1 MRRGTVSAIRK
12 LNMPKIFDGRTE
24 TAMFYDLLKSRRS
37 IRKFQNREVEKE
49 KTDTILKCALLSPSS
64 RARRPWEFIVVTE
77 RDLLKKLSASKE
89 FGSQFL
95 AGAPLGIVVIADP
108 EACDVWV
115 EDASIA
121 SIIIQLSA
129 QSLDLSSCW
138 IQVRERFHSGD
149 VKAEDYIKE
158 VLGISPKYRVECMV
172 AIGYPAE
179 EKRPY
184 GDDELLYDKIHVNR
198 F

>member
-1 MRRGTVSAIRK
+1 MVDNRK
-12 LNMPKIFDGRTE
+12 E

-49 KTDTILKCALLSPSS
+49 KADTILKSALLAPSS
-64 RARRPWEFIVVTE
+64 RARRPWEFIAVTDRE
-77 RDLLKKLSASKE
+77 LLKKLSGCREHGSE
-89 FGSQFL
+89 FL
-95 AGAPLGIVVIADP
+95 NGAPLGIVVIADP

-115 EDASIA
+115 EDTSIA

-138 IQVRERFHSGD
+138 IQVRQRFSSGGIT
-149 VKAEDYIKE
+149 AEDYIKGI
-158 VLGISPKYRVECMV
+158 LGIPEKYSVECII

-179 EKRPY
+179 EKRAY
-184 GDDELLYDKIHVNR
+184 NDDELPYDKLHVNR

>member
-1 MRRGTVSAIRK
+1 MPRK
-12 LNMPKIFDGRTE
+12 E

-37 IRKFQNREVEKE
+37 IRKFQDRDVEKE
-49 KTDTILKCALLSPSS
+49 KIDTILKSALLAPSS
-64 RARRPWEFIVVTE
+64 RAIRPWEFIAVTD
-77 RDLLKKLSASKE
+77 RALLKELSGCKE

-95 AGAPLGIVVIADP
+95 GGAPLGIVVIAD
-108 EACDVWV
+108 ATSCDVWV

-138 IQVRERFHSGD
+138 IQVRERFHSGE
-149 VKAEDYIKE
+149 VKAEDYIKG
-158 VLGISPKYRVECMV
+158 VLGIPEKYSVECILAV
-172 AIGYPAE
+172 GYAGE
-179 EKRPY
+179 EKKAY
-184 GDDELLYDKIHVNR
+184 SEKELLYSKVHVNR

>member
-1 MRRGTVSAIRK
+1 M
-12 LNMPKIFDGRTE
+12 LH
-24 TAMFYDLLKSRRS
+24 DLLKSRRS
-37 IRKFQNREVEKE
+37 IRKFQSREVEKE
-49 KTDTILKCALLSPSS
+49 KIDTILKGALLSPSS
-64 RARRPWEFIVVTE
+64 RARRPWEFIAVTDRE
-77 RDLLKKLSASKE
+77 LLKKLSGCRE
-89 FGSQFL
+89 HGSQFL

-108 EACDVWV
+108 GACDVWV

-138 IQVRERFHSGD
+138 IQVRERFHSGE
-149 VKAEDYIKE
+149 VRAGDYIKG
-158 VLGISPKYRVECMV
+158 VLKIPPKYNVECII

-179 EKRPY
+179 EKGAY
-184 GDDELLYDKIHVNR
+184 GDNELLYNKIHTNI

>member
-1 MRRGTVSAIRK
+1 
-12 LNMPKIFDGRTE
+12 
-24 TAMFYDLLKSRRS
+24 MFYDLLRSRRS

-49 KTDTILKCALLSPSS
+49 KTNAILKNALLSPSS
-64 RARRPWEFIVVTE
+64 RARRPWEFIAVTDGE
-77 RDLLKKLSASKE
+77 LLKKLSECREHGA
-89 FGSQFL
+89 GFL
-95 AGAPLGIVVIADP
+95 AGAPLGIVILADP

-129 QSLDLSSCW
+129 QSLGLSSCW
-138 IQVRERFHSGD
+138 IQVRERYHSLG
-149 VKAEDYIKE
+149 VKAGDYIKG
-158 VLGISPKYRVECMV
+158 VLGIPSKYRVECMV

-179 EKRPY
+179 EKRAY
-184 GDDELLYDKIHVNR
+184 DDNELLYGKIHSNR

>member
-1 MRRGTVSAIRK
+1 V
-12 LNMPKIFDGRTE
+12 
-24 TAMFYDLLKSRRS
+24 FYDLLKSRRS
-37 IRKFQNREVEKE
+37 IRKFRDLEVEKD
-49 KTDTILKCALLSPSS
+49 KIDLILKSALLSPSS
-64 RARRPWEFIVVTE
+64 RARRPWEFIAVTDRE
-77 RDLLKKLSASKE
+77 LLSKLSECREHGAR
-89 FGSQFL
+89 FL

-138 IQVRERFHSGD
+138 IQVRKRFHSGEF
-149 VKAEDYIKE
+149 KAEDYIRGI
-158 VLGISPKYRVECMV
+158 LGIPPTYSVECMI

-179 EKRPY
+179 EKRAYDDTELPY
-184 GDDELLYDKIHVNR
+184 GKVHFNR